1 MIKISHS
8 ALSVFIGVF
17 LAAVMV
23 VQSVHANN
31 QTKLSPN
38 MFSELDKFAQFSNVA
53 YEGKAAM
60 QQLSQ
65 RWGYSVTDSGQL
77 EGLEVRYFLATN
89 HKLKTQIIAVRG
101 TANPENAA
109 VNFVLKL
116 SSNNIAGIPLHTG
129 FSKSAQG
136 IFTSIIAQVKPNYKI
151 SLTGHSLGGGV
162 AVILAMYLDT
172 ENYKI
177 DKVITFGQPKVTNVH
192 GANRFEH
199 LNILRVVTPKDFIP
213 LLPPFDPVAVPHR
226 GIYWH
231 LGTEI
236 VLLGGDKYSMLAGV
250 KSMLRATKFLNRK
263 PDESNVNNH
272 QMSIYAQLI
281 GQKREHAT
289 LVPYRSD
296 FSFVGNLLQN
306 FLD

>member
-1 MIKISHS
+1 MIRIPPS

-17 LAAVMV
+17 LAAVLV
-23 VQSVHANN
+23 VQSVQANSP
-31 QTKLSPN
+31 TVMSPKL
-38 MFSELDKFAQFSNVA
+38 FSELDKFAQFSNVA
-53 YEGKAAM
+53 YAGTSAM
-60 QQLSQ
+60 QQISQ
-65 RWGYSVTDSGQL
+65 QWGYAVTDSGQL

-89 HKLKTQIIAVRG
+89 HKQKTHIIAVRG
-101 TANPENAA
+101 TANSENAA

-116 SSNNIAGIPLHTG
+116 NSNNVAGIPLHTG
-129 FSKSAQG
+129 FSTSAQG
-136 IFTSIIAQVKPNYKI
+136 IYTAIKEHVKPNYEI

-177 DKVITFGQPKVTNVH
+177 GKVITFGQPKVTNVH
-192 GANRFEH
+192 GANLFEH
-199 LNILRVVTPKDFIP
+199 LNILRVVTPKDIIP

-236 VLLGGDKYSMLAGV
+236 VLLGGDEYSMLAGV
-250 KSMLRATKFLNRK
+250 KSMLRATKFFNRQ
-263 PDESNVNNH
+263 PDESNINNH

-281 GQKREHAT
+281 DQKREHAT
-289 LVPYRSD
+289 LVPYQSD

-306 FLD
+306 IFD